1 MPFKLNITPSAFSP
15 LLLLVYKGKA
25 KTKYIVRLCNN
36 ALNIICGGK
45 INRLFLDKLI
55 KYLQRHSYLHQLN
68 ICINVNFKINE
79 RMQGFTKRSAIICNS
94 FTFQL
99 PIKVQFKNLVLG
111 TNANLL
117 MCHQEFVFY

>member
-45 INRLFLDKLI
+45 IISWQVNKILTEA
-55 KYLQRHSYLHQLN
+55 QLL
-68 ICINVNFKINE
+68 
-79 RMQGFTKRSAIICNS
+79 TPA
-94 FTFQL
+94 
-99 PIKVQFKNLVLG
+99 
-111 TNANLL
+111 
-117 MCHQEFVFY
+117 